1 MNVVAVLAG
10 GSEGNAPQCRFATS
24 REHADRRAL
33 KEARCFSGWRVWHP
47 GARTTIRTLKV

>member
-24 REHADRRAL
+24 REHADRLAL
-33 KEARCFSGWRVWHP
+33 KKARRFSGWQ
-47 GARTTIRTLKV
+47 A

>member
-1 MNVVAVLAG
+1 VLVVGA
-10 GSEGNAPQCRFATS
+10 EAPGEDAPYCRFATS

-33 KEARCFSGWRVWHP
+33 KKARCFSGWRVWHP